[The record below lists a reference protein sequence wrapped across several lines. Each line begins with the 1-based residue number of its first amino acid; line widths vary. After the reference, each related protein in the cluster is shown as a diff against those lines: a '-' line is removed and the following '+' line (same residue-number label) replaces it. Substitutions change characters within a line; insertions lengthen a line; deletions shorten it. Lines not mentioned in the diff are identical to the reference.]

1 MKVLIADDEPAAR
14 RKARSFLQ
22 QIDGITEILE
32 AADGIEAVALIQ
44 KACPDLVLL
53 DIEMPGMNGFEAIA
67 AVGADNMPPLIFVT
81 AYDQY
86 AIDAFRV
93 HAVDYLLKPFDEERF
108 QDALKRA
115 REQMKKLE
123 PQGEMLQQL
132 LKEVQKNKGYLQR
145 VLVNVGQRY
154 FFVPV
159 SEALYLAAA
168 DKYVEVHTREKTFLI
183 RATLQGLEQQL
194 DSEHFARIHRSYI
207 LNLNHLRE
215 MHPRSHGDYTA
226 VLDNGEKLVIS
237 RRYRDRVF

>member
-81 AYDQY
+81 AYDHY

-93 HAVDYLLKPFDEERF
+93 HAVDLADERRV
-108 QDALKRA
+108 DAVA
-115 REQMKKLE
+115 QH
-123 PQGEMLQQL
+123 PPD
-132 LKEVQKNKGYLQR
+132 
-145 VLVNVGQRY
+145 VLPAG
-154 FFVPV
+154 
-159 SEALYLAAA
+159 
-168 DKYVEVHTREKTFLI
+168 
-183 RATLQGLEQQL
+183 
-194 DSEHFARIHRSYI
+194 
-207 LNLNHLRE
+207 
-215 MHPRSHGDYTA
+215 
-226 VLDNGEKLVIS
+226 S
-237 RRYRDRVF
+237 RRLAGARTDRPGG